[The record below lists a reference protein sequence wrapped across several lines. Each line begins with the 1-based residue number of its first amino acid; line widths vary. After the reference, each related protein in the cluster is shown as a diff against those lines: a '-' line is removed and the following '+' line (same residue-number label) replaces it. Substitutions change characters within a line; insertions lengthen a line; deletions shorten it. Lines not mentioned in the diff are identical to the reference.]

1 MATPRD
7 QPLASTSDAV
17 GALTPSPPRN
27 MRDVAFEDL
36 CALLDAIRN
45 VNRSGRKG
53 AKRKREILD
62 GFHAE
67 MGMRRDAPRE
77 GAFDMYRLVLPQMD
91 KERAAYGLK
100 EAALARCLGLALGL
114 KRGVS
119 PDFIALEA
127 WRKQGTGV
135 FALTAFQVCHKHM
148 PDNIPASSRRATVGE
163 VNDALDKLAGKKAT
177 DEKVPI
183 LRALLEGLGAV
194 QMRWLVAIILKD
206 LKLGCGESFLLRHYH
221 PDAEDLYNVCCDLR
235 RVVMTLNVRD
245 KPFERQDLSPGSLVN
260 AMNSS
265 RVNATE
271 KAFKKMQ
278 KRKATFVIE
287 TKFDGER
294 IQVHRTG
301 EREFKYLT
309 RNNID
314 FHPRGYSVLDRLF
327 RARLKKTTCVLDGEL
342 VIWNKR
348 EKRYLEFGYLKG
360 FINAIGRS
368 CPAEAIIEKQSM
380 YNSRVR
386 DADGGGS
393 DGDGD
398 GSDGDG
404 DGSESDDDDDDRAG
418 GDRGETLKT
427 ANDPGQYRLA
437 DLELVYV
444 AFDVLYDDDHSVIH
458 RPLSERHDVLRG
470 MFKPLGAGHDAGAHA
485 RARERAR
492 GEETDDDDDAPVAD
506 QSDGTVRLGPRG
518 GASKGRV
525 QIHVPAKDPTE
536 PVNPD
541 CVVASMLGE
550 IETYFWRAVDRG
562 DEGLIIKDL
571 GSKWEPGARGDS
583 WLKIKPDYLPTEDL
597 DVVIIGGFYGTG
609 RQRGGKIAEYLLG
622 IVETP
627 TREGA
632 RPTRVMSF
640 SKVGTGM
647 SVDVMQ
653 RLREKLGPHML
664 PAGKGYNPPTMYDVT
679 GAAAETPDVWID
691 RPENS
696 VVLTVKADI
705 RLVRTMTFRADVSLR
720 FPRVTGVR
728 WDKPWHDALSNEQL
742 AVMQDEGGI
751 GVAVGRAGRF
761 GNRTAAEGGDGAGYA
776 KQPSSKRHKAAP
788 ARDRRLPA
796 HLAVADT
803 SAVTREG
810 NILRSLDVRILAG
823 GDQYSAGA
831 FKAELAALVKSQGG
845 KTSEARSIHW
855 SPYDPVRVV
864 NAVP

>member
-1 MATPRD
+1 M
-7 QPLASTSDAV
+7 
-17 GALTPSPPRN
+17 
-27 MRDVAFEDL
+27 
-36 CALLDAIRN
+36 
-45 VNRSGRKG
+45 
-53 AKRKREILD
+53 
-62 GFHAE
+62 
-67 MGMRRDAPRE
+67 
-77 GAFDMYRLVLPQMD
+77 
-91 KERAAYGLK
+91 
-100 EAALARCLGLALGL
+100 
-114 KRGVS
+114 
-119 PDFIALEA
+119 
-127 WRKQGTGV
+127 
-135 FALTAFQVCHKHM
+135 
-148 PDNIPASSRRATVGE
+148 
-163 VNDALDKLAGKKAT
+163 
-177 DEKVPI
+177 
-183 LRALLEGLGAV
+183 
-194 QMRWLVAIILKD
+194 
-206 LKLGCGESFLLRHYH
+206 
-221 PDAEDLYNVCCDLR
+221 
-235 RVVMTLNVRD
+235 
-245 KPFERQDLSPGSLVN
+245 
-260 AMNSS
+260 
-265 RVNATE
+265 
-271 KAFKKMQ
+271 
-278 KRKATFVIE
+278 
-287 TKFDGER
+287 
-294 IQVHRTG
+294 
-301 EREFKYLT
+301 
-309 RNNID
+309 
-314 FHPRGYSVLDRLF
+314 
-327 RARLKKTTCVLDGEL
+327 
-342 VIWNKR
+342 
-348 EKRYLEFGYLKG
+348 
-360 FINAIGRS
+360 
-368 CPAEAIIEKQSM
+368 
-380 YNSRVR
+380 
-386 DADGGGS
+386 
-393 DGDGD
+393 
-398 GSDGDG
+398 
-404 DGSESDDDDDDRAG
+404 
-418 GDRGETLKT
+418 KT

-485 RARERAR
+485 PRPRARAR
-492 GEETDDDDDAPVAD
+492 GRDRRRRRRPGRGPERR
-506 QSDGTVRLGPRG
+506 DGPGWAREAARRREGCRL
-518 GASKGRV
+518 
-525 QIHVPAKDPTE
+525 HVPAKDPTE

-761 GNRTAAEGGDGAGYA
+761 GNRNRRGRRRRRGVRQAAEQQNGT
-776 KQPSSKRHKAAP
+776 RRAP

-796 HLAVADT
+796 HLAVADHVRGHARGEHPSQPRRADPRRRRT
-803 SAVTREG
+803 NTPPG
-810 NILRSLDVRILAG
+810 RSKPSSR
-823 GDQYSAGA
+823 
-831 FKAELAALVKSQGG
+831 
-845 KTSEARSIHW
+845 RS
-855 SPYDPVRVV
+855 
-864 NAVP
+864 